1 MLWRMAIYQEKY
13 RIIVSIIINT
23 LFGTWS
29 SVIVYNVNL
38 EDGDAVSIYP
48 VIAITQLHLSN
59 TDYTIAT
66 SSDLIIR

>member
-38 EDGDAVSIYP
+38 EDGDAVAIYP
-48 VIAITQLHLSN
+48 VIGIIQLHLSN
-59 TDYTIAT
+59 TDYTIVT